1 MRLSVVR
8 VGAIGPTPK
17 NKTARKLG
25 GIYAHKLLCR
35 QIVRFV

>member
-25 GIYAHKLLCR
+25 GFMRINFYAGRL
-35 QIVRFV
+35 